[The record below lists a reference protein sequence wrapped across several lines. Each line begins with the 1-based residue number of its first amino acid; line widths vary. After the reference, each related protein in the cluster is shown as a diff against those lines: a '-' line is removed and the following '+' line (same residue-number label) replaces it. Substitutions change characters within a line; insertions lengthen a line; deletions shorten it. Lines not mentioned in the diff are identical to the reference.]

1 MYRPPVL
8 TPSTRGLSCTFN
20 PNPLLPWYYHKLPTY
35 GEEVQPNCKMM
46 SQIWTLQWLLGLV
59 LAGATVAYIL
69 LTRTKG
75 RDLLGCARKASTSRT
90 PPRSLSPEKKQ
101 SASQCATIADYSNV
115 LPASRREFMLAM
127 NTEIPKT
134 ASKQISEEYLLIHLL
149 PMTCHYEDAEDGLY
163 TPTGFS
169 IKEIKEMGDFPDY
182 AALSGVPLPN
192 VYSKFNIE
200 TALARPY
207 RPFRWNYHQTM
218 CMFYSKVLNSQKHS
232 ALRRKELI
240 SSSVEET

>member
-1 MYRPPVL
+1 MI
-8 TPSTRGLSCTFN
+8 
-20 PNPLLPWYYHKLPTY
+20 
-35 GEEVQPNCKMM
+35 

-75 RDLLGCARKASTSRT
+75 RDLLGRARKASTSRT

-101 SASQCATIADYSNV
+101 SISQCATITDYSNV
-115 LPASRREFMLAM
+115 LPPSRREFMLAM
-127 NTEIPKT
+127 KTKIPKT
-134 ASKQISEEYLLIHLL
+134 ASKQISEEYILNHLL
-149 PMTCHYEDAEDGLY
+149 PMTCHYQDAEDGLY

-200 TALARPY
+200 TALPRPY